1 MSHHLK
7 KKYDALIREIQK
19 HNRLYYRENAPEI
32 SDQKYDELLKE
43 LHRLEERCPELQR
56 PDSPTLTVGAPLDG
70 DLPQVVRE
78 RPMLSLD
85 NTYDESE
92 LTAFH
97 DRVVKGLG
105 GRSPSY
111 MVELKVDGIGIEL
124 LYKNGALTLAATR
137 GDGRVG
143 ENITTNALD
152 IPDIPRRLPEK
163 VDLTIRGEVYMGR
176 SQLGAINTER
186 ERKDEPP
193 FKNPRNATGGLLKP
207 DGRGTPE
214 ERRALKRFGRT
225 RLSVVFYEVV
235 SPPTPTHH
243 ETLTFLKDLGIPTS
257 PYAKLTNHFQEV
269 LEFCSSWEESRD
281 EIPFEID
288 GLVIKVDDLEARKIL
303 GSTSKYPRWAIA
315 YKFPAKRAETQLL
328 RVESQVGRTGT
339 VTPVAVLNP
348 VELSGTTVSRA
359 SLHNWD
365 EVARKDLREGDL
377 VRVEKAGEIIPQVV
391 EVVRS
396 HRSHEPPPV
405 EPPSHCPVCKSPLTR
420 RDDEVA
426 LRCPNSLSCPAQ
438 IKGAVRF
445 YGSRNAMDID
455 HLGEKVVDQLVDEG
469 LVRDVADLYRLQRDS
484 LVSLD
489 RFGEKSAENLLGA
502 IQSSRKA
509 PLDRM
514 LTALGIPLTGQVASR
529 AIAARYGSLSTLL
542 ARDPEVLENELQEID
557 GVGPKIAASVRNFLA
572 NESIRQVLSKLLQ
585 MGLDPQGP
593 SVISEGSPAEGTLE
607 GKVFVI
613 TGTLSKP
620 RKLFEEKIQAHGG
633 RRVGSVSSN
642 TDYLLVG
649 DKPGRSKTQKAAK
662 LGISTLDERGFNEL
676 LGDL

>member
-1 MSHHLK
+1 MSHHPK
-7 KKYDALIREIQK
+7 KKYDALVREIQK

-32 SDQKYDELLKE
+32 SDQKYDELLEE
-43 LHRLEERCPELQR
+43 LQQLEERYPELQR
-56 PDSPTLTVGAPLDG
+56 PDSPTLRVGAPLDG

-85 NTYDESE
+85 NTYEEGE

-111 MVELKVDGIGIEL
+111 MVELKVDGIGIEIS
-124 LYKNGALTLAATR
+124 YERGALTLASTR

-152 IPDIPRRLPEK
+152 IPDIPRRLQEE
-163 VDLTIRGEVYMGR
+163 VDLTVRGEVYMDR

-186 ERKDEPP
+186 ERKEEPP

-214 ERRALKRFGRT
+214 DRRALKRFGRT

-235 SPPTPTHH
+235 APPTTTHH

-257 PYAKLTNHFQEV
+257 PYAKLTNHFSEV
-269 LEFCSSWEESRD
+269 LELCSSWEERRE
-281 EIPFEID
+281 EIPFEVD
-288 GLVIKVDDLEARKIL
+288 GLVIKVDDLEARDTL

-328 RVESQVGRTGT
+328 RVESQVGRTGA
-339 VTPVAVLNP
+339 VTPVAVLDP

-365 EVARKDLREGDL
+365 EVARKGLREGDL
-377 VRVEKAGEIIPQVV
+377 VLVEKAGEIIPQVV
-391 EVVRS
+391 EVVRA
-396 HRSHEPPPV
+396 HRSHEPPPI
-405 EPPSHCPVCKSPLTR
+405 EPPARCPVCKSPLTR

-426 LRCPNSLSCPAQ
+426 LRCPNSLACPAQ

-445 YGSRNAMDID
+445 FGSRNALDID

-469 LVRDVADLYRLQRDS
+469 LVKDVADLYELSPSQLLPLERM
-484 LVSLD
+484 
-489 RFGEKSAENLLGA
+489 GKKSAENLTRA
-502 IQSSRKA
+502 IQSSREA
-509 PLDRM
+509 SLDRM

-529 AIAARYGSLSTLL
+529 AIAARYGRLSTLIE
-542 ARDPEVLENELQEID
+542 RDPEVLEDELREID
-557 GVGPKIAASVRNFLA
+557 GVGPKIADSVRRFLS
-572 NESIRQVLSKLLQ
+572 NESNRRVLSKLLQ
-585 MGLDPQGP
+585 MGIDPQGP
-593 SVISEGSPAEGTLE
+593 SLDGETSPKGKPLAD
-607 GKVFVI
+607 KVFVI

-620 RKLFEEKIQAHGG
+620 RKFFEEKILALGG
-633 RRVGSVSSN
+633 RCVGSVSSN

-649 DKPGRSKTQKAAK
+649 DKPGRSKTQKADN
-662 LGISTLDERGFNEL
+662 LGVPTLDESEFERL
-676 LGDL
+676 LDAS